1 MKTRI
6 LQMIHLFLFLIVKT
20 NIYITQYKIVLN
32 FILQFDC
39 ESIMQELT
47 YNVRNAFGYI

>member
-6 LQMIHLFLFLIVKT
+6 LQMIHLFLFLIVKS
-20 NIYITQYKIVLN
+20 NIHITQYKNVMN
-32 FILQFDC
+32 CILQFDC